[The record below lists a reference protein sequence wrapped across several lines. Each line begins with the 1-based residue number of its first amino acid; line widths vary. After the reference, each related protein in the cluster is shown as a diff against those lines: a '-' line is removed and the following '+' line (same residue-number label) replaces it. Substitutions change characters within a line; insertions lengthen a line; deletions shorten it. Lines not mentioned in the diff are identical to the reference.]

1 MQGKLIDLG
10 SDNVVRSP
18 ALVDQSLKTM
28 FTPNNVFVLISA
40 PSRFEKSPNLYMI
53 ETFCSIPTRANG
65 SQHAD
70 RDGTAA
76 QHRISKHLLIFNLT
90 DFVYKRFG
98 SYPIIFLDLKVDNQP
113 IKDYADAFTFLESK
127 INTNFKED
135 SYLVRN
141 LSGDDKEPFSLW
153 ISNFRYVSSPDKVM
167 FNSLVKLGEYLY
179 NYCKLGRTGT
189 VPIVPVVSI
198 D

>member
-1 MQGKLIDLG
+1 MICLQGKRIELG

-70 RDGTAA
+70 RAT
-76 QHRISKHLLIFNLT
+76 QHRISKNLLIFNLT

-113 IKDYADAFTFLESK
+113 IKNYEDAFTFLESK
-127 INTNFKED
+127 INANFKED

-141 LSGDDKEPFSLW
+141 LSGDDKELFSLW
-153 ISNFRYVSSPDKVM
+153 ISNFRYVSSPNEVM
-167 FNSLVKLGEYLY
+167 FNGLVKLAEYLY